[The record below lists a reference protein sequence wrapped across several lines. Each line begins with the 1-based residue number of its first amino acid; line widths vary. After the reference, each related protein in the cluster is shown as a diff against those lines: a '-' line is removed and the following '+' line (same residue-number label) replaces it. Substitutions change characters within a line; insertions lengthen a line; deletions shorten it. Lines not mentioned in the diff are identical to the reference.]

1 MEKKIDEAAVWQ
13 RVSGASAE
21 GMQSSS
27 PPVLVLPE
35 LMELLSDM
43 ERCSALLSRMTR
55 SGVRG
60 SAPLQQTQRQQ
71 VTLMRGITCLLS
83 GTPQAPGISSLPGGT
98 LSGQLIWLLESME
111 RTADRLDAIA
121 PRTSGLVRS
130 LLLDGPAAAAELEPC
145 HRPAGF
151 CTGGI
156 APNAPFHSLCALSVK
171 IFCFLMVLV
180 LQ

>member
-35 LMELLSDM
+35 LMELLSAM
-43 ERCSALLSRMTR
+43 ERCSALLSRMSR

-130 LLLDGPAAAAELEPC
+130 LLLELAQQQ
-145 HRPAGF
+145 RQSWSRA
-151 CTGGI
+151 I
-156 APNAPFHSLCALSVK
+156 ALLGSALEG
-171 IFCFLMVLV
+171 
-180 LQ
+180 